1 MNERLKELRKCLGVN
16 QEEFSTKIGV
26 TRSAI
31 SRLEARTQDITL
43 QAEREK
49 RETTEFIEIL
59 KTMSESERQ
68 QIKGVMIGI
77 QLSKGTVRTA

>member
-1 MNERLKELRKCLGVN
+1 MLK
-16 QEEFSTKIGV
+16 TK
-26 TRSAI
+26 
-31 SRLEARTQDITL
+31 TQDITL
-43 QAEREK
+43 QKEREE

-77 QLSKGTVRTA
+77 QLSKGTAKTA

>member
-1 MNERLKELRKCLGVN
+1 M
-16 QEEFSTKIGV
+16 
-26 TRSAI
+26 
-31 SRLEARTQDITL
+31 LEARTQDITL

-77 QLSKGTVRTA
+77 QLSKSTVRTA

>member
-1 MNERLKELRKCLGVN
+1 M
-16 QEEFSTKIGV
+16 
-26 TRSAI
+26 
-31 SRLEARTQDITL
+31 LEARTQDITL

-77 QLSKGTVRTA
+77 QLSKGEEERAIRLEHRTGTTLL

>member
-1 MNERLKELRKCLGVN
+1 M
-16 QEEFSTKIGV
+16 
-26 TRSAI
+26 
-31 SRLEARTQDITL
+31 LEARTQDITL

-77 QLSKGTVRTA
+77 QLSKGTVRSRRGRSSAGGNTAERTEL

>member
-1 MNERLKELRKCLGVN
+1 M
-16 QEEFSTKIGV
+16 
-26 TRSAI
+26 
-31 SRLEARTQDITL
+31 LEARTQDITL

-68 QIKGVMIGI
+68 AVQSIVM
-77 QLSKGTVRTA
+77 

>member
-1 MNERLKELRKCLGVN
+1 M
-16 QEEFSTKIGV
+16 
-26 TRSAI
+26 
-31 SRLEARTQDITL
+31 LEARTQDITL
-43 QAEREK
+43 QAE

>member
-1 MNERLKELRKCLGVN
+1 M
-16 QEEFSTKIGV
+16 
-26 TRSAI
+26 
-31 SRLEARTQDITL
+31 LEARTQDITL

-49 RETTEFIEIL
+49 RETTEIL

>member
-1 MNERLKELRKCLGVN
+1 MPYNVSIDNKKCHTDHTGKEDKPM
-16 QEEFSTKIGV
+16 
-26 TRSAI
+26 
-31 SRLEARTQDITL
+31 LEARTQDITL

-68 QIKGVMIGI
+68 QIKGMMIGI